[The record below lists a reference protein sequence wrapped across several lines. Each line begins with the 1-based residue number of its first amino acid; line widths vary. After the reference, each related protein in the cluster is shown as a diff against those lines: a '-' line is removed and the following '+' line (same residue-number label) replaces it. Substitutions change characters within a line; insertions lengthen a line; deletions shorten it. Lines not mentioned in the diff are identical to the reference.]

1 MCDLATLAGRLP
13 TSSECS
19 VTLAGGLP
27 PSPESSIVLSGGL
40 PTSPEC
46 PIVPAGGL
54 PASPDTPATLEGRL
68 PAFAPP
74 DVQRTRPPKQQA
86 DGRPRQAHRQ
96 AHRYAADSG
105 ADRYRWSCRFICD
118 HRIGSCLGRLK
129 LYAPASADDFTTF
142 RQVLWP
148 LWTISQTGAWSP
160 PALPA
165 FSSLFALRMPQP
177 AREATPRGSIHSRTG
192 RKRQGR
198 EPGKSIF
205 APITN

>member
-1 MCDLATLAGRLP
+1 MRLGDSGRRPATITGVFDSPVRRPA
-13 TSSECS
+13 S
-19 VTLAGGLP
+19 VTGVFG
-27 PSPESSIVLSGGL
+27 SPVRR
-40 PTSPEC
+40 PANVTRVFDSPGRR
-46 PIVPAGGL
+46 PARVTKHSDHFGRP
-54 PASPDTPATLEGRL
+54 PASVCTPGCSAD
-68 PAFAPP
+68 A
-74 DVQRTRPPKQQA
+74 PPKQQA

-96 AHRYAADSG
+96 AHRYAADS
-105 ADRYRWSCRFICD
+105 ATDRYRWGCRFICD
-118 HRIGSCLGRLK
+118 HLIGSCLGRLK
-129 LYAPASADDFTTF
+129 LYAPGSADDFTTF

-148 LWTISQTGAWSP
+148 LWTISQTGACSP

-198 EPGKSIF
+198 ESGKSIF